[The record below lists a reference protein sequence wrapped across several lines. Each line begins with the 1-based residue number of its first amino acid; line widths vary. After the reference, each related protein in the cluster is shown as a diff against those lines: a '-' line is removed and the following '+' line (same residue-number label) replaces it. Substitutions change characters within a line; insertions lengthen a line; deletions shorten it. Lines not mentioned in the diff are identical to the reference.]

1 MQSENVIIFHRYRQ
15 AMKLLLIHSDYLE
28 YTVTQAVKGI
38 AEEIDDDHKA
48 GRVENTLVVFNAV
61 EKGDLAG
68 LEELLDKVE
77 KEVTSTTEALKVTNV
92 VLYPYAHLSSDLAP
106 PSEAIP
112 VVKAMEERIRATGL
126 EVMRSPFG
134 WYKSFK
140 LSCKGHPLSELSREI
155 HPEAT
160 DGATLGGVGT
170 KTGTDECEPDGKPK
184 MKEVVSDA
192 VKAEEKARSY
202 WYVLDEE
209 GELSPVTFENGK
221 LSGFNFK
228 PFPGLREFT
237 QYEIAK
243 SRVSKKEPP
252 HVALMQRQE
261 LVDYEP
267 ASDPGNFRFYP
278 KGKLVKALL
287 EDYVSE
293 QVRETGGM
301 EVETPIMYD
310 FEHPSLKS
318 YLHRFPARQY
328 AIQTPNKRVF
338 LRFAACFGQFLIM
351 HDATVSYRNL
361 PLRLYELTRY
371 SFRVEQRG
379 ELAGL
384 RRLRA
389 FTMPDCHS
397 FCSDLDMAKHEI
409 MDRFQLSKDILNGV
423 EKGLTDDLEFAIRV
437 TRDFYEENK
446 EFLVGMV
453 KDWGRPALVE
463 MWDDRFFYFVFKYE
477 WNFIDALGKA
487 SALNTDQ
494 IDVENAER
502 YGITFTDDKGEE
514 HFPLI
519 LHQSPSGAIERL
531 IYVMLERIHL
541 RQMKGAKPEIPLWL
555 APYQV
560 RFLPINESY
569 NEKCIEMANSM
580 DVRADVDDRDGKIG
594 KKIRDAEK
602 EWVNLIVVYG
612 DKEHESGKLPVR
624 FRSGDMREMTLEEI
638 EEYILDQTMGY
649 PYRGIPMNMLLSK
662 RVRFR
667 G

>member
-1 MQSENVIIFHRYRQ
+1 
-15 AMKLLLIHSDYLE
+15 MKLLLIHSDYLE
-28 YTVTQAVKGI
+28 YNVTQAIKGI

-48 GRVENTLVVFNAV
+48 GRAENTLVVFNAV
-61 EKGDLAG
+61 EKGDLKG
-68 LEELLDKVE
+68 LDELLDKVE
-77 KEVTSTTEALKVTNV
+77 AEVTSTAGALKVDNV
-92 VLYPYAHLSSDLAP
+92 VLYPYAHLSSNLAP
-106 PSEAIP
+106 PSEAVP
-112 VVKAMEERIRATGL
+112 VVKAMEERIVATGL
-126 EVMRSPFG
+126 KVMRSPFG
-134 WYKSFK
+134 WYKAFK
-140 LSCKGHPLSELSREI
+140 LACKGHPLSELSREI
-155 HPEAT
+155 HPEAGAG
-160 DGATLGGVGT
+160 DGAVGGIG
-170 KTGTDECEPDGKPK
+170 PDGTPK

-192 VKAEEKARSY
+192 VKAEEKAKSC
-202 WYVLDEE
+202 WYVLNAE
-209 GELSPVTFENGK
+209 GELSEIEFENGK
-221 LSGFNFK
+221 LSGYDFK
-228 PFPGLREFT
+228 QYPGLKEFT
-237 QYEIAK
+237 RYEIAK

-278 KGKLVKALL
+278 KGKLMKALL

-293 QVRETGGM
+293 RVRATGGM

-397 FCSDLDMAKHEI
+397 FCADIDMAKEELI
-409 MDRFQLSKDILNGV
+409 DRFRLSREILNGV
-423 EKGLTDDLEFAIRV
+423 EKGLPDDLEFAIRV
-437 TRDFYEENK
+437 TRDFYDENK
-446 EFLVGMV
+446 DYLVEMV
-453 KDWGRPALVE
+453 KEWGRPALVE

-502 YGITFTDDKGEE
+502 YGITFMDSNGEE
-514 HFPLI
+514 QYPLI
-519 LHQSPSGAIERL
+519 LHQSPSGAIERI
-531 IYVMLERIHL
+531 IYVLLERIHL
-541 RQMKGAKPEIPLWL
+541 RQRTGIKPELPLWL

-560 RFLPINESY
+560 RFLPINETF
-569 NEKCIEMANSM
+569 NEKCVGMARSLKA
-580 DVRADVDDRDGKIG
+580 RADVDDRDGKIG

-602 EWVNLIVVYG
+602 EWVNMIVVYG
-612 DKEHESGKLPVR
+612 EKEDASGKLPVR
-624 FRSGDMREMTLEEI
+624 FRTGEIKEMSLQEI
-638 EEYILDQTMGY
+638 DEFVGSRTIGY
-649 PYRGIPMNMLLSK
+649 PTRGIPMNMLLSK
-662 RVRFR
+662 RVKFR